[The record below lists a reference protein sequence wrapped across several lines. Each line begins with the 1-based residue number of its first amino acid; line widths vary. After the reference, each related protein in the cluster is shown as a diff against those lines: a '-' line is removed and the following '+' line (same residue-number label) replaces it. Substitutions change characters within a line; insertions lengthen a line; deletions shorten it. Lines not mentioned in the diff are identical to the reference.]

1 MNETEQWSKPNN
13 ENVNIANT
21 YCIKVKHNIMAWHKI
36 ESRVVQHL
44 PRHLKVEGSIPAAA
58 AAPAGKRATG
68 GKRREK
74 RFLAKF
80 PTTTSSPFSFCVSR
94 LTFFAKIQ

>member
-1 MNETEQWSKPNN
+1 
-13 ENVNIANT
+13 
-21 YCIKVKHNIMAWHKI
+21 MAWHKI

-74 RFLAKF
+74 GFSKISVDHKLSFFLLRLKVDIF
-80 PTTTSSPFSFCVSR
+80 RKDSIKLFLSIELYRKRYSKRRTPFR
-94 LTFFAKIQ
+94 I